1 MSSNNKRR
9 LLDKIFKTS
18 RGCGCGRPKLSD
30 VIQPK
35 PKPTPKASI
44 DSKSSLHHSSSS
56 SWERSGCGHSVN
68 DDDEDYTSTTF
79 SLNINTPSST
89 LSPSQHENDPN
100 CSQTVSPCPKICN
113 SVAVV
118 KDSDDPYVDF
128 RQSMLQ
134 MILEKGIY
142 SKGDLQKL
150 LILFL
155 QLNSPSHHQ
164 IIVQAFVEIWNGM
177 IESRKPGIDSEELG
191 VRQRSSGA

>member
-9 LLDKIFKTS
+9 LLDIIFKTS

-30 VIQPK
+30 IVQPK
-35 PKPTPKASI
+35 PKPTPKAST

-56 SWERSGCGHSVN
+56 SWERSGGGRSVN
-68 DDDEDYTSTTF
+68 DDEDYTSTTF

-89 LSPSQHENDPN
+89 PSPSQHENDPN

-142 SKGDLQKL
+142 SKGDLQEL
-150 LILFL
+150 LNLFL

-177 IESRKPGIDSEELG
+177 IESRG
-191 VRQRSSGA
+191 